1 MASPLSGLGSSQS
14 PQTGYATQHGLDFNQ
29 MLSALQENFQK
40 LADVQLKTQMIQTE
54 GRAMTHPSRQQIA

>member
-1 MASPLSGLGSSQS
+1 MTPSASNLGSPQS
-14 PQTGYATQHGLDFNQ
+14 PTTGYGTQHGLDFNK